1 MKWRYAWRELWH
13 HPLMM
18 LLIFVQNVVVFAVTV
33 SMISTIVSR
42 YNTYREIADLVSGNG
57 AVYTLQNYQDYY
69 QNKEGE
75 WAYSCAYTRE
85 EVESGLTDAKV
96 QGCDNWGVGI
106 DGDVQDCR
114 LNAYDEALWK
124 CHQPALAAGRWFS
137 DRDKQTEELEVVI
150 AQKGGKD
157 GRYQVGDI
165 LSAGKELKDWVNEG
179 DDIQISFKVIGIIEN
194 GASILGSKLEER
206 NSKEDYRTLFWNYYD
221 YYNDGLYLFG
231 IQSDLLRCKHQ
242 HAGAWVEMMSGE
254 CFFSWETEDPE
265 VISSN
270 QAKVMK
276 NATATDTKDY
286 ALIRR
291 ESKKYIWEQ
300 VRMILPILITLCIMT
315 VLSTVCNMAIM
326 VQKSLR
332 NYAVYYINGL
342 SWKKC
347 ISIHIFSMILLEG
360 GSFLLVMAGLFL
372 MKFGGA
378 LKHTVISPGL
388 WQMAGCLLLCLLF
401 TLFGI
406 GVVRRETHGVSA
418 KQILTRG
425 GE

>member
-42 YNTYREIADLVSGNG
+42 YNTYQEISDLVSGNG
-57 AVYTLQNYQDYY
+57 AVYTLQGYQDVY
-69 QNKEGE
+69 QSVDGE
-75 WAYSCAYTRE
+75 WASKYAYRRE
-85 EVESGLTDAKV
+85 DVESGLTDAKV
-96 QGCDNWGVGI
+96 QGCYDWAVEI
-106 DGDVQDCR
+106 DGDMQDCS
-114 LNAYDEALWK
+114 LIGYDEALWK

-150 AQKGGKD
+150 AQKGGVNGK
-157 GRYQVGDI
+157 YQVGDT
-165 LSAGKELKDWVNEG
+165 LNAQKTLKIWINKG

-194 GASILGSKLEER
+194 GASILGSRPEG

-231 IQSDLLRCKHQ
+231 MQSDLLRCKHR
-242 HAGAWVEMMSGE
+242 HAGAWVEKMSGE
-254 CFFSWETEDPE
+254 CFFSWETKDPE

-276 NATATDTKDY
+276 STEATDTKDY

-332 NYAVYYINGL
+332 NYAVYYINGM

-378 LKHTVISPGL
+378 LKYTVISPGL